1 MRLFNIVYLFD
12 YNIIYFFC
20 RENQLFFW
28 CFILI
33 YIYEDINMDIGI
45 KVGVYDI
52 IEKLEF
58 KFVQGELYICIF
70 YFNVVYIVF
79 IVVLFF
85 NGLNIVCMDFYKNIY
100 MYIIY

>member
-85 NGLNIVCMDFYKNIY
+85 NGIY
-100 MYIIY
+100 LYIEYCLYGFL